1 MLYLGKIVKLGVSI
15 LLYEV
20 LRVEKRKNMKTL
32 TLEAEI
38 ASDGRLRLDVPSGL
52 PPGKAEIVLVIQPAS
67 HLKQLNTVQE
77 FIQQP
82 EIEWANGDTDH
93 VADFISVP
101 PLDLNS
107 IAKLS
112 HKEKMDR
119 IGELLT
125 SALQGVEWAEIEEGK

>member
-1 MLYLGKIVKLGVSI
+1 
-15 LLYEV
+15 
-20 LRVEKRKNMKTL
+20 MKTL

-38 ASDGRLRLDVPSGL
+38 AADGRLRLDVPSGL
-52 PPGKAEIVLVIQPAS
+52 PPGKAEIVLVIQPAPP
-67 HLKQLNTVQE
+67 LKQLNTVQKS
-77 FIQQP
+77 IQQP
-82 EIEWANGDTDH
+82 EIEWANGDTH
-93 VADFISVP
+93 PIADFISAP

-125 SALQGVEWAEIEEGK
+125 FALQGVEWSEIEEGRRDREFGN